1 MAKELPPILRQYDR
15 LAAVAVLAILLV
27 SLLYLILS
35 GLQQQKEV
43 ERYSENLKLRDPTDA
58 QLKVADL
65 TKDAA
70 LLTAVEKPGKDVLLP
85 MRTDAEAAN
94 LFTPERRLLCVK
106 CAQPIPWQAET
117 CTFAECGAEQ
127 PKEKTIDLSTIDSD
141 GDGLP
146 DQWEVANKLNPQDPN
161 DADLDADNDGF
172 TNSEEYLAKTNPNDP
187 KSHPGYETRMAL
199 AGISG
204 DKVPLRATNKMELP
218 PSTDATGKKTRHFQ
232 ITFVSV
238 SQDGKVGT
246 TSLRAK
252 DGEEIGKSGFRFV
265 RYNELPT
272 KRIEVGQNKQVRF
285 INVSTIDLER
295 IADGKTAQIVFCDVN
310 NPAWP
315 GEPLLEQKAEIT
327 IDLPGVEPVT
337 VAPGAVFTVKGE
349 TYTVRSI
356 DAEAKTVRIEKNAE
370 KKVFELK

>member
-15 LAAVAVLAILLV
+15 LTAVAVLAILLV
-27 SLLYLILS
+27 SLLYLILA
-35 GLQQQKEV
+35 GLQQQKVV
-43 ERYSENLKLRDPTDA
+43 EQYDADLELRQPSGT
-58 QLKVADL
+58 QLTPADL
-65 TKDAA
+65 TTDDA
-70 LLTAVEKPGKDVLLP
+70 LLAAVAEPAKSALLAV
-85 MRTDAEAAN
+85 RADADAPN
-94 LFTPERRLLCVK
+94 LFTPARRFLCVK
-106 CAQPIPWQAET
+106 CAYPIPWQAEACPFCKT
-117 CTFAECGAEQ
+117 EQ
-127 PKEKTIDLSTIDSD
+127 PKEKTIDLSSIDSD
-141 GDGLP
+141 GDTMP
-146 DQWEVANKLNPQDPN
+146 DQWETAHKLNPQDPN

-172 TNSEEYLAKTNPNDP
+172 TNLEEFQAKTDPNDP

-204 DKVPLRATNKMELP
+204 EKVPLRAVGKMELP
-218 PSTDATGKKTRHFQ
+218 SSKDAAGNTVRHYL

-252 DGEEIGKSGFRFV
+252 DGDEIGKSGFRFV

-272 KRIEVGQNKQVRF
+272 KRIEVGEHKQARF

-295 IADGKTAQIVFCDVN
+295 IADGKTIQLTFCDAN

-327 IDLPGVEPVT
+327 IDLPGVQPVT

-349 TYTVRSI
+349 TYTVRTV
-356 DAEAKTVRIEKNAE
+356 DAEHKLVRIEKNAE